1 MGGRGRL
8 ERSRPVLHLMK
19 ATSVHRPEH
28 AVLIGL
34 LRDLRIE
41 AGLTQSDVGA
51 LLGVAQTAISDIETN
66 ERRADY
72 LLVHDLCKIYGIAMA
87 DFVAEFAR
95 RLKAGAKGGRKTLV
109 RKDSRSK

>member
-1 MGGRGRL
+1 
-8 ERSRPVLHLMK
+8 MK
-19 ATSVHRPEH
+19 VTSVHRPEH

-51 LLGVAQTAISDIETN
+51 RLGVAQTAISDIETN
-66 ERRADY
+66 ERGVDY
-72 LLVHDLCKIYGIAMA
+72 LLVHDLCKIYGTAMA
-87 DFVAEFAR
+87 DFVTEFAR